1 MAEYT
6 EVQLFAGRA
15 KKRRKLSSNGV
26 AGSKQSSH
34 VAADATAEAEY
45 ELPGR
50 ARNPASTSANAGP
63 DPSTASF
70 RELGVSDWL
79 CSVLESLG
87 IRRPTQVQV
96 GCIPAILKGEDVIGT
111 AQTGSGKTAAFA
123 LPILQQLAK
132 DPYGIYALVL
142 TPTRELAMQLAD
154 QFRAFGAGMSFKD
167 AVILGGLDMQQQAQ
181 ALARRPHVVVATP
194 GRLAALI
201 QADNSLGEGFSRLRF
216 LVMDE
221 ADRLLEQS
229 FEADLRYLLALLPQ
243 QDRQTLLFSATLTS
257 SLSKLQQ
264 ATLEDAYVF
273 QAYQGLKTAD
283 KLSEQYVFV
292 PHKVR
297 DVYLHDLLKTIL
309 ASPQHH
315 EQLQQQQQG
324 GSVRRVCSAIIF
336 VSTCRGCHTLS
347 LVLRELGIPAAALHS
362 GKSQKQRLAALQM
375 FKSERVPLLLA
386 TDVASRGLDIP
397 TVDLVINYDLPSL
410 AADYVH
416 RCVRAGSH

>member
-1 MAEYT
+1 MH
-6 EVQLFAGRA
+6 
-15 KKRRKLSSNGV
+15 NCGV
-26 AGSKQSSH
+26 
-34 VAADATAEAEY
+34 
-45 ELPGR
+45 L
-50 ARNPASTSANAGP
+50 
-63 DPSTASF
+63 
-70 RELGVSDWL
+70 
-79 CSVLESLG
+79 
-87 IRRPTQVQV
+87 
-96 GCIPAILKGEDVIGT
+96 
-111 AQTGSGKTAAFA
+111 
-123 LPILQQLAK
+123 
-132 DPYGIYALVL
+132 
-142 TPTRELAMQLAD
+142 
-154 QFRAFGAGMSFKD
+154 
-167 AVILGGLDMQQQAQ
+167 
-181 ALARRPHVVVATP
+181 
-194 GRLAALI
+194 
-201 QADNSLGEGFSRLRF
+201 
-216 LVMDE
+216 
-221 ADRLLEQS
+221 
-229 FEADLRYLLALLPQ
+229 
-243 QDRQTLLFSATLTS
+243 
-257 SLSKLQQ
+257 
-264 ATLEDAYVF
+264 

-416 RCVRAGSH
+416 RVGRTARAGRSGWAVSFITQYDVQLVNAIEGHIGHKLEEYIMDEAQVLKGITRVYSAKKAAALALMNEEDRQAVGLIKGRAKADRRKQQRQQQ